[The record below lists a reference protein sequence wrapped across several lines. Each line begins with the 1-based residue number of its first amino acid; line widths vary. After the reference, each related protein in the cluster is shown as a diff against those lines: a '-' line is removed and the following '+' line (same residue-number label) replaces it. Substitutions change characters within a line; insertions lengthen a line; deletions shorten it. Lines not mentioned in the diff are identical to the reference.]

1 MPQTAFPMQNHQR
14 DERMIRMPNK
24 LIPDITLSNGVSMP
38 AMGFGVAGLGTG
50 PQFYTA
56 MESALENGYRFFD
69 TAPFYENEG
78 EVGQVL
84 RTCGVPR
91 EELFIATKL
100 PNACHAYEDTLKA
113 FDAALKN
120 MGLDYLDLYMIHFPM
135 PMLGLYQEAWRAMEK
150 LYHEGLIRAIG
161 VSNFQEH
168 HLQKIFETCEIKP
181 HTNELECNPYLTV
194 RPLCNFCRDNGIRV
208 INWFPLGGP
217 REPLVPYP
225 MEHFKVLLEDPVLR
239 EIGENHGK
247 STAQIALRWAVQ
259 NGIVPIPKSE
269 NPVWVRQNREIFDF
283 SLTDEELARIDALDH
298 DRRLG
303 PDPNTF
309 DDMEM
314 G

>member
-1 MPQTAFPMQNHQR
+1 
-14 DERMIRMPNK
+14 MPNK

-239 EIGENHGK
+239 EIGANHGK

>member
-1 MPQTAFPMQNHQR
+1 MQHQ
-14 DERMIRMPNK
+14 
-24 LIPDITLSNGVSMP
+24 LIPDITLSNGVAMP

-50 PQFYTA
+50 PAFYSA
-56 MESALENGYRFFD
+56 MDAALENGYRFFD

-84 RTCGVPR
+84 RTCGIPR

-150 LYHEGLIRAIG
+150 LYRDGLIRSIG

-168 HLQKIFETCEIKP
+168 HLNKLFETCEIKP
-181 HTNELECNPYLTV
+181 HTNEIECNPYLTV
-194 RPLCNFCRDNGIRV
+194 RPLCDFCQGNGIRV

-217 REPLVPYP
+217 KEPLVPYP
-225 MEHFKVLLEDPVLR
+225 VSDFKLLIEDEVLV
-239 EIGENHGK
+239 EIGEK
-247 STAQIALRWAVQ
+247 YQKTPAQIALRWAID
-259 NGIVPIPKSE
+259 NHISPIPKSA
-269 NPVWVRQNREIFDF
+269 NAGRIRQNREIFDF
-283 SLTDEELARIDALDH
+283 SLTPEELSRIDSLNY
-298 DRRLG
+298 DRRFG

>member
-1 MPQTAFPMQNHQR
+1 
-14 DERMIRMPNK
+14 MPNK

-225 MEHFKVLLEDPVLR
+225 VSDYKLLIEDEVLV
-239 EIGENHGK
+239 EIGKKYGK
-247 STAQIALRWAVQ
+247 TPAQIALRWAID
-259 NGIVPIPKSE
+259 NEISPIPKSA
-269 NPVWVRQNREIFDF
+269 NPARIRQNREIFDF
-283 SLTDEELARIDALDH
+283 SLTPEELAQIDALNY
-298 DRRLG
+298 DRRFG